1 LAPWLQYNSTYHS
14 MIVSHVSAPHN
25 PCQDDNVRHQALTAP
40 NPSLNSWL
48 CVSLSRTNTQ
58 WCARMTAGGSSAPA
72 SSVFTTATELV
83 GSDIRVRCPPV
94 SFLPSGH
101 SHTAQPST
109 LSTQLL
115 RLKQYSSTPAL
126 QHSST
131 HNNAHDHQLWP
142 LQITNILSEQHDKDN
157 KKKREGQQAARR
169 LTKKN
174 RTKKSFYIFLFR
186 VSKGQKDR
194 RTRKRTSFF
203 FKRSQ
208 T

>member
-1 LAPWLQYNSTYHS
+1 

-126 QHSST
+126 QHAALQHSQQRARSSIVT
-131 HNNAHDHQLWP
+131 FTDHQY
-142 LQITNILSEQHDKDN
+142 TFRTTYILRRAAGQQPA
-157 KKKREGQQAARR
+157 GQQADQEKQNQKIILHFFAPSV
-169 LTKKN
+169 K
-174 RTKKSFYIFLFR
+174 RT
-186 VSKGQKDR
+186 KGQKDR
-194 RTRKRTSFF
+194 RTRNRTPFF
-203 FKRSQ
+203 LNGRKHNK
-208 T
+208 TVVV

>member
-1 LAPWLQYNSTYHS
+1 

-83 GSDIRVRCPPV
+83 GSDISVRCPPV

-131 HNNAHDHQLWP
+131 PALTTTRTIINCDLYRSPIYFQNN
-142 LQITNILSEQHDKDN
+142 ITRRRERRAAGSAQADQEKQNQKIILHFFVPTV
-157 KKKREGQQAARR
+157 KR
-169 LTKKN
+169 T
-174 RTKKSFYIFLFR
+174 
-186 VSKGQKDR
+186 KGQKDKKKD
-194 RTRKRTSFF
+194 TFF

>member
-1 LAPWLQYNSTYHS
+1 
-14 MIVSHVSAPHN
+14 
-25 PCQDDNVRHQALTAP
+25 
-40 NPSLNSWL
+40 
-48 CVSLSRTNTQ
+48 
-58 WCARMTAGGSSAPA
+58 MTAGGSSAPA

-115 RLKQYSSTPAL
+115 TFTDHQYTFRT
-126 QHSST
+126 T
-131 HNNAHDHQLWP
+131 HNN
-142 LQITNILSEQHDKDN
+142 N
-157 KKKREGQQAARR
+157 KKREGQQAARR

-194 RTRKRTSFF
+194 RTRKRTPFF
-203 FKRSQ
+203 LNGRKKHKTVVVQLKINSSQ
-208 T
+208 AVSVRQLGMSGSWGLSLTNLITY

>member
-1 LAPWLQYNSTYHS
+1 

-115 RLKQYSSTPAL
+115 RLKQYSSTPAR
-126 QHSST
+126 ST
-131 HNNAHDHQLWP
+131 PALTTTRTIINCDLYRSPIYFQNN
-142 LQITNILSEQHDKDN
+142 ITTRR
-157 KKKREGQQAARR
+157 RE
-169 LTKKN
+169 
-174 RTKKSFYIFLFR
+174 
-186 VSKGQKDR
+186 KGSRQR
-194 RTRKRTSFF
+194 AG
-203 FKRSQ
+203 
-208 T
+208 